1 MRIIFK
7 LIFMKVALIGYGKM
21 GHEIEKV
28 LISRGHTVSLIIDKD
43 NAEDLTS
50 AKMCGIDVAI
60 EFSAPSVAYDN
71 VVRTLRCGVPVV
83 CGTTAWV
90 ERLEEVKTLCE
101 ELGGAFFYA
110 SNYSVGVNLMF
121 KINSMLARLMEPFP
135 QYDVTVDEV
144 HHTAK
149 VDAPSG
155 TAVTLAEGI
164 LAGVSR
170 KKEWVLGA
178 SINPDDLNVG
188 AVRRSVVP
196 GTHNVVWD
204 SPVDEITITHRAK
217 SRVGFAEGAV
227 FAAEFIVGKRGFYG
241 MDDLLK

>member
-1 MRIIFK
+1 MR
-7 LIFMKVALIGYGKM
+7 VALIGYGKM
-21 GHEIEKV
+21 GHEIEKT
-28 LISRGHTVSLIIDKD
+28 LFFRGHTVALIIDKE
-43 NAEDLTS
+43 NVADLCPQ
-50 AKMCGIDVAI
+50 KMKDIDVAI

-71 VVRTLRCGVPVV
+71 VVNALRCGVPVV

-90 ERLEEVKTLCE
+90 ERLEEVKKLCV
-101 ELGGAFFYA
+101 ELDGAFFYA

-121 KINSMLARLMEPFP
+121 RINTMLARLMEPFP
-135 QYDVTVDEV
+135 QYDVTIDEV

-155 TAVTLAEGI
+155 TAVTLAEEILEGI
-164 LAGVSR
+164 SR
-170 KKEWVLGA
+170 KKSWVLGA
-178 SINPDDLNVG
+178 SINSEELNVG
-188 AVRRSVVP
+188 AVRRSTVP

-217 SRVGFAEGAV
+217 SRAGFAEGAV
-227 FAAEFIVGKRGFYG
+227 LAAEFLIGKKGFFS